1 MRKKKRGKEMGMAQS
16 FNRAARRAVAT
27 VLTVAVFGFAGLSG
41 GSLSTMEARA
51 HAGPDSI
58 ADLAETLLGS
68 VVNIST
74 AQTVA
79 RRDDVPRPEFPPGSP
94 FQEFFDEF
102 FNREGGDSPR
112 RVNSL
117 GSGFVIDP
125 SGIIITNNHVIADA
139 DEITVNFSDGSTLE
153 AEVVGRDRE
162 TDIAVLRVEPDE
174 PLQAVPF
181 GDSDAMRV
189 GDWVMAIGNPFGFG
203 GTVTVGIV
211 SALNRDIGSGRYDSF
226 IQTDASINRGN
237 SGGPLFNE
245 NGEVIGI
252 NTAIISPTGGSI
264 GIGFA
269 IPASLATNI
278 VDQLVRFGE
287 TRRGW
292 LGVRIQQLTDELAES
307 LGMDEPQGALVAQV
321 IPGGPAEEGGLEDGD
336 VILRFAGRIVPEM
349 RDLPRIVADTPV
361 GDTVDVVVLRRGE
374 EISLEVLVGRL
385 EDAEQA
391 ALRTD
396 GGDSGDDTA
405 DEKTGALGLTISPLT
420 QALRE
425 EYSIGESI
433 EGVVIT
439 DVEAGSPS
447 AEKGLAAGEVIIEVA
462 QEPVAGPAD
471 LVRRVDELREAGRRY
486 ALLLVSNADGERFV
500 AVEIKDE

>member
-1 MRKKKRGKEMGMAQS
+1 MRKDKRGKEMGMAQS
-16 FNRAARRAVAT
+16 FNRKARGAVA
-27 VLTVAVFGFAGLSG
+27 VLLAGAVFGFAGLPG
-41 GSLSTMEARA
+41 ALLPATEAQA
-51 HAGPDSI
+51 SQAPESI
-58 ADLAETLLGS
+58 ADLAETLLDS

-117 GSGFVIDP
+117 GSGFVLDS
-125 SGIIITNNHVIADA
+125 SGIIVTNNHVIADA
-139 DEITVNFSDGSTLE
+139 DEITVNFNDGSTLD

-162 TDIAVLRVEPDE
+162 TDIAVLRVEPEE
-174 PLQAVPF
+174 PLKSVPF
-181 GDSDAMRV
+181 GNSDSMRV

-237 SGGPLFNE
+237 SGGPLFNAS
-245 NGEVIGI
+245 GEVIGI

-278 VDQLVRFGE
+278 VDQLVQFGE

-307 LGMDEPQGALVAQV
+307 LGMDEPHGALVAQV
-321 IPGGPAEEGGLEDGD
+321 IPGGPAEEAGIEDGD
-336 VILRFAGRIVPEM
+336 VILRFADRVVPEM

-374 EISLEVLVGRL
+374 EVNLEVLVGRL
-385 EDAEQA
+385 EEAEQA

-396 GGDSGDDTA
+396 GGDGDDTA
-405 DEKTGALGLTISPLT
+405 DEKKGALGLTISPLT

-425 EYSIGESI
+425 EHSIGETI

-447 AEKGLAAGEVIIEVA
+447 AEKGLSAGEVILEVA
-462 QEPVAGPAD
+462 QEPVASPAD